1 MCVFIY
7 LHFSLLFKDF
17 FRVILGLQQ
26 NYEEGIEIS
35 HLAPCHIHALFSFIP
50 APCCGLSKS
59 VTGLLVAG
67 GASSKFP
74 HQPLMGLCLFHSQ
87 PSPLLPS
94 SPTPLLSPFPGVRL
108 AWGLQTLVQW
118 LLCDS
123 TV

>member
-7 LHFSLLFKDF
+7 LHFSLVFKGF
-17 FRVILGLQQ
+17 FRVILGSQQ

-35 HLAPCHIHALFSFIP
+35 HVAPATYMHCFLLFLHHSLWLVGLPQSFP
-50 APCCGLSKS
+50 TSPSRAS
-59 VTGLLVAG
+59 VYFT
-67 GASSKFP
+67 
-74 HQPLMGLCLFHSQ
+74 HSRV
-87 PSPLLPS
+87 PS
-94 SPTPLLSPFPGVRL
+94 SPPPLLSPFPGVRL